1 LRFYERREVKDV
13 IAYLRAIANPSDDLS
28 LKRIIQNPPR
38 GIGPKTIERVE
49 QFGKERGII
58 LYEALREADGRI
70 PEGMRQKI
78 HEFVDL
84 MESFREAVKTDSP
97 RDLILLILA
106 RTGYL
111 DWLSRDSTDDGI
123 SRRENVEELVNVVAQ
138 FEQDPGYE
146 DKTLDGFL
154 DRISLVSDV
163 DDYDDKSNRVTL
175 MTLHSAKGLEFP
187 FVFLVGLEEG
197 LFPHHRRGEGGED
210 LEEERRLCYVGMTRA
225 KEWLYLT
232 NAERRRV
239 LGSERFNFPS
249 RFIEEIPPELM
260 TRKTAER
267 AMAFRVDE
275 EGGEGPYLDYSD
287 SQIDE
292 VSAEFGEIDS
302 GDLEAGAWVKHPKF
316 GPGVVRSREGRGED
330 LKVWVYFPSVGTKKL
345 KVKYAGLEVVRS

>member
-1 LRFYERREVKDV
+1 
-13 IAYLRAIANPSDDLS
+13 
-28 LKRIIQNPPR
+28 
-38 GIGPKTIERVE
+38 
-49 QFGKERGII
+49 
-58 LYEALREADGRI
+58 
-70 PEGMRQKI
+70 
-78 HEFVDL
+78 
-84 MESFREAVKTDSP
+84 
-97 RDLILLILA
+97 
-106 RTGYL
+106 
-111 DWLSRDSTDDGI
+111 
-123 SRRENVEELVNVVAQ
+123 
-138 FEQDPGYE
+138 
-146 DKTLDGFL
+146 
-154 DRISLVSDV
+154 
-163 DDYDDKSNRVTL
+163 
-175 MTLHSAKGLEFP
+175 
-187 FVFLVGLEEG
+187 LEEG

-225 KEWLYLT
+225 KEWLYVT

-260 TRKTAER
+260 TRKTAEG